1 MIDTTSY
8 DTICHE
14 HLEYYAIQQIKWIF
28 DKIGFKIADIEFNN
42 INGGSFRITAVKSIS
57 SLPIQTEKLN
67 QAIEAEN
74 NAGYQGLEIYKAFA
88 ENVSKHRTE
97 LMDLLNDLKSQ
108 GKKIFG
114 YGASTK
120 GNVLLQYCGIKEADI
135 HCIAEVN
142 PDKFGSFTPNTLIPI
157 ISEKEAKAQNPDYLF
172 VLPWHFRD
180 GIIVREDA
188 FLKNGGKLIFPLPQI
203 EIYSL

>member
-1 MIDTTSY
+1 
-8 DTICHE
+8 
-14 HLEYYAIQQIKWIF
+14 
-28 DKIGFKIADIEFNN
+28 
-42 INGGSFRITAVKSIS
+42 
-57 SLPIQTEKLN
+57 
-67 QAIEAEN
+67 
-74 NAGYQGLEIYKAFA
+74 
-88 ENVSKHRTE
+88 
-97 LMDLLNDLKSQ
+97 MDLISDLKSQ

-120 GNVLLQYCGIKEADI
+120 GNVLLQYCEITEADI

-157 ISEKEAKAQNPDYLF
+157 ISEKDAKAQNPDYLL

-180 GIIVREDA
+180 GIIVRENE
-188 FLKNGGKLIFPLPQI
+188 FLSKGGKLIFPLPKI